1 MSTPENKIAE
11 LDEAAQAELNKVL
24 GTALG
29 VAREQL
35 EEQGVFLPFA
45 IAVEPATEE
54 NAEPELRL
62 LAVQPTE
69 DLDDP
74 EADIDAEVMMADLVQ
89 LLQDQ
94 RESFNAVA
102 FVSDVTLLDDAT
114 DAVHV
119 LAEHRD
125 GGSVAIVQPYTAP
138 DPETGI
144 WEFSEPSAEGGQIQV
159 WA

>member
-11 LDEAAQAELNKVL
+11 LDAAAQLELNKVL

-35 EEQGVFLPFA
+35 EEQGVFLPFV

-69 DLDDP
+69 DPEDP
-74 EADIDAEVMMADLVQ
+74 EADIDAEVMMNDLVE
-89 LLQDQ
+89 LLQSQ
-94 RESFNAVA
+94 RDDFNAVA
-102 FVSDVTLLDDAT
+102 FVSDVTLLDDAQ
-114 DAVHV
+114 DAIHV
-119 LAEHRD
+119 VAEHRD
-125 GGSVAIVQPYTAP
+125 GGAVAIVQPYGAP
-138 DPETGI
+138 DPETGV
-144 WEFSEPSAEGGQIQV
+144 WEFSEPSAEAGEIQV
-159 WA
+159 WV

>member
-94 RESFNAVA
+94 RDSFNAVA

-119 LAEHRD
+119 LAEHRH

-144 WEFSEPSAEGGQIQV
+144 WEFAEPSAEGGQIQV

>member
-11 LDEAAQAELNKVL
+11 LGTAAQLELNKVL

-45 IAVEPATEE
+45 IAIEPA
-54 NAEPELRL
+54 AEGAEQELRL
-62 LAVQPTE
+62 LAVQPSE
-69 DLDDP
+69 DPEDP
-74 EADIDAEVMMADLVQ
+74 EADIDAEAMMADLVQ
-89 LLQDQ
+89 LLNDQ
-94 RESFNAVA
+94 RDSFNAVA
-102 FVSDVTLLDDAT
+102 FVSDVTLLEEGK

-119 LAEHRD
+119 VAEHRD
-125 GGSVAIVQPYTAP
+125 GGAVAIVQPYTSP
-138 DPETGI
+138 DPETGE
-144 WEFSEPSAEGGQIQV
+144 WDFSEPSAEAGEIQV

>member
-11 LDEAAQAELNKVL
+11 LDAAAQAELNKVL

-54 NAEPELRL
+54 NSEPEVRL
-62 LAVQPTE
+62 LAVQPAE
-69 DLDDP
+69 DPENP

-89 LLQDQ
+89 LLNDQ
-94 RESFNAVA
+94 RETFNAVA
-102 FVSDVTLLDDAT
+102 FVSDVTLLDEGK

-138 DPETGI
+138 DPETGV
-144 WEFSEPSAEGGQIQV
+144 WEFSEPSAEAGQLQV
-159 WA
+159 WI

>member
-11 LDEAAQAELNKVL
+11 LDEAAQVELNKVL

-69 DLDDP
+69 ELDDP
-74 EADIDAEVMMADLVQ
+74 EADIDAEIMMNELVE
-89 LLQDQ
+89 LLQSQ
-94 RESFNAVA
+94 RDSFNAVA
-102 FVSDVTLLDDAT
+102 FVSDVTLLDDNK

-119 LAEHRD
+119 MAEHRD
-125 GGSVAIVQPYTAP
+125 GGAVAIVQPYTAP
-138 DPETGI
+138 DPET
-144 WEFSEPSAEGGQIQV
+144 WVWDFSEPSAEAGKIQV
-159 WA
+159 WG